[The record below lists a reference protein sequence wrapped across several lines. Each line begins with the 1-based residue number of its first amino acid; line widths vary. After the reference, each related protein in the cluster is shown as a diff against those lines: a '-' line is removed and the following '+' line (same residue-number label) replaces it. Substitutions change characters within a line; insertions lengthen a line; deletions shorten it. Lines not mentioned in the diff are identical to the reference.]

1 MKMPLC
7 LLHVHH
13 QFLVYTTVTLFSVA
27 VSVAKASNDQW
38 LQDVIDI
45 TASEPFPLHYDYIV
59 TIDPDNEKA
68 VDNKTCHPPG
78 SYQGEY
84 SRVPCKSLDYAFQMF
99 HSLSSVAFYLASPS
113 DTYYLTFTHNVTNQ
127 YNVGF
132 YGNDS
137 LYPLNPTVKCK
148 HNVGLSFTNSSNI
161 MFSNVEF
168 FNCGS
173 MQISTSKDFSY
184 TQSNGT
190 QFLTIRVGLYFYN
203 CSDIKMYHV
212 QVLNGPQATGVV
224 MYDTDGIIEVKSCTF
239 ANNTVRSDGSQA
251 GGGGFTVEF
260 TYCKPGDITCN
271 DTKYDSVYRR
281 RNMNSVYL
289 FDNCTF
295 EENVAHNMKSNGH
308 YVVPTKTGHDA
319 TGRGGGLGIFFKG
332 DAMNNSVSIVDSYFI
347 ANSGVWGGG
356 LRVEMTDNTV
366 NNTVSLL
373 QCEFDQNYI
382 VSAKYGRSTGGG
394 GMHIALTT
402 HYWDNVHKNKSKSK
416 IHIKDC
422 TFSRNRAVEGGAI
435 CFTAA
440 RQHGISTDRAIEVLV
455 LNSSFESNQGK
466 LGSALMLTNFPIFS
480 TGVMPQVKF
489 CDCKFLNNVLL
500 HDTIAV
506 HQAEMAAIYI
516 SEVPVG
522 FHNVTTFYNNTG
534 TALVVVGSQVDFNG
548 STAHFEKNKGSDGG
562 AIALLGTTSI
572 LIGPNTNMTFVDNT
586 ASRYGGAIFNR
597 YISNEDLKST
607 ADCFLRYTEPFVDPS
622 RWKAHFYF
630 SGNKAAQD
638 GCSIFSTSVYPCLWS
653 EHNLPQVNFSKVFR
667 WNDYWKYE
675 NQKCEDEIYT
685 EPKKFTFNNW
695 SLTDPMTFFP
705 GQTFRVPLEAWDD
718 FDHNVTNY
726 TVYSASVL
734 DPVAEVDP
742 GYAYI
747 TSNYIRI
754 TGEPGNNITL
764 VMRIEGS
771 QKFLVT
777 FNLTI
782 LECPPG
788 FVHSQKA
795 DHYHFENIS
804 NTAKEI
810 RCECPPDNR
819 TYQGHLKCHSE
830 LFKSKID
837 ISYWYGPVNVKES
850 GDENSTTHLMGIAPF
865 AYRFTS
871 RDMEFVLNTT
881 SIDLPSNRD
890 EVEETLCGNV
900 SRRGVL
906 CGECVEGYAVAVNSP
921 TYECVPCDGNST
933 TPGEFIKHLCAYCLL
948 YTSPSPRDATLSR
961 MPSSA

>member
-1 MKMPLC
+1 MPLC

-127 YNVGF
+127 YNIGF

-148 HNVGLSFTNSSNI
+148 HSVGLSFTNSSNI

-319 TGRGGGLGIFFKG
+319 TGRGGGL
-332 DAMNNSVSIVDSYFI
+332 
-347 ANSGVWGGG
+347 
-356 LRVEMTDNTV
+356 
-366 NNTVSLL
+366 
-373 QCEFDQNYI
+373 
-382 VSAKYGRSTGGG
+382 
-394 GMHIALTT
+394 
-402 HYWDNVHKNKSKSK
+402 
-416 IHIKDC
+416 
-422 TFSRNRAVEGGAI
+422 
-435 CFTAA
+435 
-440 RQHGISTDRAIEVLV
+440 
-455 LNSSFESNQGK
+455 
-466 LGSALMLTNFPIFS
+466 
-480 TGVMPQVKF
+480 
-489 CDCKFLNNVLL
+489 
-500 HDTIAV
+500 
-506 HQAEMAAIYI
+506 
-516 SEVPVG
+516 
-522 FHNVTTFYNNTG
+522 
-534 TALVVVGSQVDFNG
+534 
-548 STAHFEKNKGSDGG
+548 
-562 AIALLGTTSI
+562 
-572 LIGPNTNMTFVDNT
+572 
-586 ASRYGGAIFNR
+586 
-597 YISNEDLKST
+597 
-607 ADCFLRYTEPFVDPS
+607 
-622 RWKAHFYF
+622 
-630 SGNKAAQD
+630 
-638 GCSIFSTSVYPCLWS
+638 
-653 EHNLPQVNFSKVFR
+653 
-667 WNDYWKYE
+667 
-675 NQKCEDEIYT
+675 
-685 EPKKFTFNNW
+685 
-695 SLTDPMTFFP
+695 
-705 GQTFRVPLEAWDD
+705 
-718 FDHNVTNY
+718 
-726 TVYSASVL
+726 
-734 DPVAEVDP
+734 
-742 GYAYI
+742 
-747 TSNYIRI
+747 
-754 TGEPGNNITL
+754 
-764 VMRIEGS
+764 
-771 QKFLVT
+771 
-777 FNLTI
+777 
-782 LECPPG
+782 
-788 FVHSQKA
+788 
-795 DHYHFENIS
+795 
-804 NTAKEI
+804 
-810 RCECPPDNR
+810 
-819 TYQGHLKCHSE
+819 
-830 LFKSKID
+830 
-837 ISYWYGPVNVKES
+837 
-850 GDENSTTHLMGIAPF
+850 
-865 AYRFTS
+865 
-871 RDMEFVLNTT
+871 
-881 SIDLPSNRD
+881 
-890 EVEETLCGNV
+890 
-900 SRRGVL
+900 
-906 CGECVEGYAVAVNSP
+906 
-921 TYECVPCDGNST
+921 
-933 TPGEFIKHLCAYCLL
+933 CLL